1 MPRPGSNIH
10 PNIRSGQFP
19 TYEEETALLDK
30 GYSLIAGLDEV
41 GRGPLAGP
49 VVAGVVILPPNIERP
64 WTSLVRDSK
73 LMTPAQ
79 REAVAPYIE
88 EEALGAQTGAASAEE
103 IDTIG
108 IVRATNAAMKRAL
121 HSLALMPQYLLLDA
135 FPLPGVDIPQN
146 PIVHGDALCLSIAAA
161 SVVAKVARDKIMVEL
176 DAIYP
181 GYGFAS
187 NKGYASRQHMLAIE
201 ELGPCPV
208 HRYSFA
214 PVKNSGARR

>member
-1 MPRPGSNIH
+1 MSKMRSKAP
-10 PNIRSGQFP
+10 SGQFP
-19 TYEEETALLDK
+19 TYDEEAALLDK
-30 GYSLIAGLDEV
+30 GYSLVAGLDEV

-49 VVAGVVILPPNIERP
+49 VVACVVILPPFIDRP
-64 WTSLVRDSK
+64 WTDLVRDSK

-79 REAVAPYIE
+79 RESIAPYIE
-88 EEALGAQTGAASAEE
+88 EDALGVQTGAASAEE
-103 IDTIG
+103 IDELG
-108 IVRATNAAMKRAL
+108 IVGATNTAMKRAL

-135 FPLPGVDIPQN
+135 FPLPGVGIPQRA
-146 PIVHGDALCLSIAAA
+146 IVHGDALCLSIAAA

-176 DAIYP
+176 DATYP

-187 NKGYASRQHMLAIE
+187 NKGYATRQHMLAIE

-214 PVKNSGARR
+214 PVKYLGATR